1 MEKDERILRKVSLQR
16 RKRGVGGVNREGV
29 VIPLQVVF
37 NGEFQGLEVE
47 QHAVFVK
54 LWPRDDHFDLPR
66 VAVREAATLWVPTEH
81 VPAFDSEQTANAEH
95 ANSLLSTKFRNQTT
109 EVAAGRRE
117 PGLR

>member
-16 RKRGVGGVNREGV
+16 RKGGVGGVHGEGV
-29 VIPLQVVF
+29 VVPLQMIF
-37 NGEFQGLEVE
+37 NSEFQGLEVE
-47 QHAVFVK
+47 QHAVLVK
-54 LWPRDDHFDLPR
+54 LWPKDHDFDLPR
-66 VAVREAATLWVPTEH
+66 VAVREAATFGVPTEH